1 MTDIYHALMVRDFSG
16 ISDEVLGERQV
27 AYFSAAAA
35 IDAALLVIGNLVLE
49 ADESEGYTDAEA
61 KRDLV
66 LIGTVLR
73 SFPRMAQ
80 VLKQNGSVA
89 EHTLNKRR
97 GGGVNNEHSHAP
109 SNKGIAE

>member
-16 ISDEVLGERQV
+16 ISDEALGERQV
-27 AYFSAAAA
+27 AYFAAAAA

-89 EHTLNKRR
+89 EHTLNKRQ
-97 GGGVNNEHSHAP
+97 GGLNNEHSHAP
-109 SNKGIAE
+109 SIKGIAE

>member
-27 AYFSAAAA
+27 AYFAAAAA

-89 EHTLNKRR
+89 EHTLNKRQ
-97 GGGVNNEHSHAP
+97 GGA
-109 SNKGIAE
+109 K